1 MRIIKHLVLSLLFAF
16 PALSKYPIEIFTTD
30 KESHKLTLYLE
41 FGYPFVLIDSKKF
54 PCGNFDSCRYTDETP
69 KEGTYNSQTY
79 TYRDA
84 RVKIKLLKVGKEE
97 DFIEFEIPARLNNKF
112 SMIGMNDINGFTNF
126 MPDEYELVIDLKEN
140 TMRVQEF
147 VKQRCKR

>member
-1 MRIIKHLVLSLLFAF
+1 M
-16 PALSKYPIEIFTTD
+16 
-30 KESHKLTLYLE
+30 
-41 FGYPFVLIDSKKF
+41 
-54 PCGNFDSCRYTDETP
+54 
-69 KEGTYNSQTY
+69 
-79 TYRDA
+79 
-84 RVKIKLLKVGKEE
+84 KIKLLKVGKEE